1 MTETTDNPLQPAD
14 QTLPP
19 TRPLRKI
26 RVGKVVSDKMQKTL
40 VVKIVTRVP
49 HAAFGKIVKQI
60 KKLYVHDE
68 KNEAKV
74 GDRVSIMETRP
85 LSKLKRWRLVEVLKH

>member
-1 MTETTDNPLQPAD
+1 MTETTDNAVLTTNAPSPV
-14 QTLPP
+14 
-19 TRPLRKI
+19 RPLRKI
-26 RVGKVVSDKMQKTL
+26 RVGKVTSNKMDKTL
-40 VVKIVTRVP
+40 VVKIITRVP
-49 HAAFGKIVKQI
+49 HPRLGKIIKQV

-85 LSKLKRWRLVEVLKH
+85 LSKTKRWRLVDVLKH